1 MIHLLPRLCIES
13 IRILTGERQ
22 RFERELEEVAE
33 QRVAL
38 EEELAR
44 SQAQLRVL
52 QADAEDVEAREQEL
66 QHQRDILGLNASD
79 AERGICFPPIK
90 IISCWNFCFCYRF
103 PFLLIVKHTFVCT
116 YALSVCKNDFFS
128 KFIKFFWFHFLG

>member
-1 MIHLLPRLCIES
+1 LIHLLLRLCIES
-13 IRILTGERQ
+13 IRTLTGERQ

-33 QRVAL
+33 QRVVL

-79 AERGICFPPIK
+79 AERGTCFLPIK
-90 IISCWNFCFCYRF
+90 IIKC
-103 PFLLIVKHTFVCT
+103 
-116 YALSVCKNDFFS
+116 
-128 KFIKFFWFHFLG
+128 